1 VKKIGNKVVAAV
13 NTTRWRI
20 KVSLRVHAYINEWE
34 IQNEHLKNHAKIEF
48 CSSTENVDTEEYST
62 ITPTSYASD
71 YRWKKYELP
80 EAQSKKTNKLVLQ
93 SQNTRKTRNKNKK
106 TIRNPKNTTH
116 DAGPI
121 APPSHSSAYK

>member
-1 VKKIGNKVVAAV
+1 MPRRPQ
-13 NTTRWRI
+13 NTQQKQKQKTIRNT
-20 KVSLRVHAYINEWE
+20 KTPPYDA
-34 IQNEHLKNHAKIEF
+34 
-48 CSSTENVDTEEYST
+48 CT

-106 TIRNPKNTTH
+106 TIRNPKNTPH